1 MRQSIHRSLLRAP
14 VEIAAP
20 IRNQPMH
27 EFEIGPIGPRLAFYG
42 TRPTYRIESPA
53 EITQDSS
60 WHADA

>member
-1 MRQSIHRSLLRAP
+1 
-14 VEIAAP
+14 
-20 IRNQPMH
+20 MH
-27 EFEIGPIGPRLAFYG
+27 EFEIGAIGPRLAFYG